1 MGKMDQPRTTT
12 FNCHQKSIQSWV
24 QTNTLVFCSAYLFQ
38 NFTTITL
45 KRWEL
50 ATIRTR
56 YHTRLVFPLG
66 ACHYQIT
73 LSIHDQS
80 FRWELATIRTR
91 YPCTIS
97 VSVGSLPLSEHVIH
111 ARLVFPLG
119 ACHYQ
124 NTLSIHDQ
132 SFRIPD
138 NTNLHKQQHNSS
150 IYSHGR
156 LKLKYIQVFFRDA

>member
-56 YHTRLVFPLG
+56 YP
-66 ACHYQIT
+66 Y
-73 LSIHDQS
+73 
-80 FRWELATIRTR
+80 
-91 YPCTIS
+91 TIS
-97 VSVGSLPLSEHVIH
+97 LSVGSLPLSEHVIH

-124 NTLSIHDQ
+124 NTLSMHDQ
-132 SFRIPD
+132 SFRWELATIRTRYPYTISLSVYLTTQICTNS
-138 NTNLHKQQHNSS
+138 NTTQAFIHTVDLN
-150 IYSHGR
+150 
-156 LKLKYIQVFFRDA
+156 